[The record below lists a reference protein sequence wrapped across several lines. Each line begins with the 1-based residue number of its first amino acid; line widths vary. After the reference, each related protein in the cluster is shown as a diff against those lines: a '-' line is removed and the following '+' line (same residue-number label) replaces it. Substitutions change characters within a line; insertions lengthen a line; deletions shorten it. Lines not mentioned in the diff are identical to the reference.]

1 MKKELFD
8 TTALLSFFIRIPC
21 KTNTIKS
28 VQCKPGASR
37 LSASPNNKFSR
48 AQNIVLGAAKNSS
61 DAKVRSI
68 GGQLLNIRYA
78 AFCDSLLASS
88 AAHRLE
94 L

>member
-28 VQCKPGASR
+28 VQCKPVASR
-37 LSASPNNKFSR
+37 SARPHNKISR
-48 AQNIVLGAAKNSS
+48 AYNKLISAANKSS

-78 AFCDSLLASS
+78 AFCDSVLVFAS
-88 AAHRLE
+88 ANRLE
-94 L
+94 Q

>member
-21 KTNTIKS
+21 KTNRIKS
-28 VQCKPGASR
+28 VQCKPQASG
-37 LSASPNNKFSR
+37 SARPNNNFSR
-48 AQNIVLGAAKNSS
+48 AYNYGLSAANSGS

-78 AFCDSLLASS
+78 AFCDSLLAST

-94 L
+94 Q